1 MTTSAARRQSRQ
13 AGRTG
18 KAAGRQAAHSPALRW
33 LARAGLAARGVLY
46 LIIGWIAVQIA
57 FGQSSHQ
64 ADQTG
69 ALRLLGRNPAGQVAL
84 WLLVIGF
91 AASGSST
98 AASSPPRSSAPG
110 SSPSHPSPEREVRL
124 A

>member
-1 MTTSAARRQSRQ
+1 MTTSAARHHARR

-18 KAAGRQAAHSPALRW
+18 KSAGRKAAQSPALRW

-46 LIIGWIAVQIA
+46 LIIGWIAIQVA

-69 ALRLLGRNPAGQVAL
+69 ALRLLGAIRPARWRCGC
-84 WLLVIGF
+84 W
-91 AASGSST
+91 
-98 AASSPPRSSAPG
+98 
-110 SSPSHPSPEREVRL
+110 
-124 A
+124 